1 MEGLARFPGPAAE
14 PMRETDCFELLADIT
29 HYAIFL
35 LDAEGVVVRANRGAG
50 VYATFEVDGE
60 LLAAARAGG
69 SAAREAT
76 LRKASGE
83 IADVHFSLHAVR
95 VGFVLFVR
103 DLAGEK
109 QLERQLRLNNARLIA
124 ETQRAEHASQ
134 AKSQFIATVSHE
146 IRTPLNAI
154 LGMADMLEESS
165 LDSKQRHYVSVFQ
178 RAGYRLLNLINNLLD
193 LSKIESG
200 RFELEQT
207 EFRLDEVVQR
217 SVELV
222 APKAHGK
229 GLALEVRMAPD
240 VVLAR
245 VGDPARLQQIL
256 LNLVSNS
263 VKFTEA
269 GEVSI
274 GIESGGG
281 PAVAITVTDTGI
293 GIPREKLPSIFR
305 DFTQVDASTARLYG
319 GSGLGLGIVRR
330 LVELMGGRI
339 GVESTPG
346 EGTTFRITMNLPLGR
361 ALPVTDA
368 VKVTAQPSLQNEPR
382 RRILIA
388 EDSTDNQ
395 ILMRAYFDRTPFSIE
410 FATDGRAAV
419 QMFVS
424 GQFDLIL
431 MDVQMPGMDGWSAV
445 RAIRALERERGSVPV
460 PIIALSARAQAA
472 DEALSREAGCQ
483 QHLTKPISRQAL
495 FEAIQKSCQPMELPS
510 AIRAL
515 GPAYLNKRRQE
526 VPLILELLTQ
536 GEYGRI
542 ATLAHNLKGTG
553 AAYGFPRITAIGAE
567 MEAAAKLGDE
577 EGVRKQVD
585 MVSDFVRSESGNDS
599 GAPVMPHLRT

>member
-1 MEGLARFPGPAAE
+1 MGSPARFPGPAAE
-14 PMRETDCFELLADIT
+14 PTRETDCFQLLADIT
-29 HYAIFL
+29 DYAIFL
-35 LDAEGVVVRANRGAG
+35 LNPEGIVVRANRGAAA
-50 VYATFEVDGE
+50 YASF
-60 LLAAARAGG
+60 LLEEEMLATARASG
-69 SAAREAT
+69 SASRETT
-76 LRKASGE
+76 LRRANGE

-134 AKSQFIATVSHE
+134 AKSHFIATVSHE

-154 LGMADMLEESS
+154 LGMADMLEDSS
-165 LDSKQRHYVSVFQ
+165 LDSNQRHYVSVFQ

-193 LSKIESG
+193 ISKIESG

-207 EFRLDEVVQR
+207 ELRLDEVVQR

-222 APKAHGK
+222 APKAHDK
-229 GLALEVRMAPD
+229 GLALDVHIAPD
-240 VVLAR
+240 VALAR
-245 VGDPARLQQIL
+245 MGDPARLQQII

-269 GEVSI
+269 GTVSI

-281 PAVAITVTDTGI
+281 AAVAITVRDTGI
-293 GIPREKLPSIFR
+293 GIPREKLPTIFH
-305 DFTQVDASTARLYG
+305 DFTQVDSSTARRYG
-319 GSGLGLGIVRR
+319 GTGLGLGIVRR

-346 EGTTFRITMNLPLGR
+346 EGTMFRLTMNLPLGR
-361 ALPVTDA
+361 GGAVTTPARLPP
-368 VKVTAQPSLQNEPR
+368 AQQFLQNEPE

-388 EDSTDNQ
+388 EDSVDNQ
-395 ILMRAYFDRTPFSIE
+395 ILMRAYFDRTPFAIE
-410 FATDGRAAV
+410 FASDGRAAV
-419 QMFVS
+419 EMFVA
-424 GQFDLIL
+424 GPFDLIL
-431 MDVQMPGMDGWSAV
+431 MDVQMPGMDGWSAA
-445 RAIRALERERGSVPV
+445 RAIRALERERGSVAV

-483 QHLTKPISRQAL
+483 QHLTKPVSRQAL
-495 FEAIQKSCQPMELPS
+495 FEAIRKCCQPVEPLP

-526 VPLILELLTQ
+526 VPLILELLAA
-536 GEYGRI
+536 EDYERI

-553 AAYGFPRITAIGAE
+553 AAYGFPQISVIGAE

-577 EGVRKQVD
+577 EAVRRQVLQLEGQ
-585 MVSDFVRSESGNDS
+585 V
-599 GAPVMPHLRT
+599 A

>member
-1 MEGLARFPGPAAE
+1 MEGPARFPGPAAE
-14 PMRETDCFELLADIT
+14 PTRETDCFQLLADIT
-29 HYAIFL
+29 DYAIFL
-35 LDAEGVVVRANRGAG
+35 LDPDGLVVRANRGAA
-50 VYATFEVDGE
+50 VYASFLVDE
-60 LLAAARAGG
+60 EMLATARISG
-69 SAAREAT
+69 SASRETT
-76 LRKASGE
+76 LRRASGE

-109 QLERQLRLNNARLIA
+109 QLERQLRLNNAKLIA

-134 AKSQFIATVSHE
+134 AKSHFIATVSHE

-154 LGMADMLEESS
+154 LGMADMLEDST
-165 LDSKQRHYVSVFQ
+165 LDSNQRHYVSVFQ

-193 LSKIESG
+193 IARIESG
-200 RFELEQT
+200 RFELEQV

-217 SVELV
+217 SLELV
-222 APKAHGK
+222 APKAHDK
-229 GLALEVRMAPD
+229 GLALEVCIAPD
-240 VVLAR
+240 VVLSR
-245 VGDPARLQQIL
+245 IGDPARLQQIL
-256 LNLVSNS
+256 LNLLSNS
-263 VKFTEA
+263 VKFTEK
-269 GEVSI
+269 GSVII
-274 GIESGGG
+274 GIDAGGG
-281 PAVAITVTDTGI
+281 PAVSITVADTGV
-293 GIPREKLPSIFR
+293 GIPQEKLGAIFH
-305 DFTQVDASTARLYG
+305 DFTQVDTSTARRYG
-319 GSGLGLGIVRR
+319 GTGLGLGIVRR

-346 EGTTFRITMNLPLGR
+346 EGTKFRLTMNLPLGR
-361 ALPVTDA
+361 GEPI
-368 VKVTAQPSLQNEPR
+368 TAPARVVPAQQVLQNEPK

-388 EDSTDNQ
+388 EDSLDNQ
-395 ILMRAYFDRTPFSIE
+395 ILMRAYFERTPFSVE
-410 FATDGRAAV
+410 FVSDGRAAV

-445 RAIRALERERGSVPV
+445 RAIRTLERERGSVAV

-495 FEAIQKSCQPMELPS
+495 FEAIRKSCQPVELPP

-526 VPLILELLTQ
+526 VPLILELLGQ
-536 GEYGRI
+536 ADYERI

-553 AAYGFPRITAIGAE
+553 AAYGFPQISVIGAE
-567 MEAAAKLGDE
+567 METAAKLGDE
-577 EGVRKQVD
+577 DAVRRQV
-585 MVSDFVRSESGNDS
+585 
-599 GAPVMPHLRT
+599 LRLEQQIA